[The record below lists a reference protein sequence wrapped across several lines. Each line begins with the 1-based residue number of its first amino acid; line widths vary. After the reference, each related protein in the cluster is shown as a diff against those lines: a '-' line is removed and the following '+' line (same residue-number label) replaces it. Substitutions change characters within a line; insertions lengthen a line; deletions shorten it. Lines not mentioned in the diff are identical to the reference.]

1 MSDKPSSLK
10 RARNTADGSDEAQ
23 QHFAAKKG
31 IVKNIWARN
40 QSDAVELNFNWTIEN
55 FSLLSQRIDE
65 EICSPEFSSGRDMH
79 RWRLKLYPKG
89 QHSCQGFITVYL
101 FKMAN
106 SKKLMVQ
113 CQP

>member
-10 RARNTADGSDEAQ
+10 RARNTADGSDDEAE
-23 QHFAAKKG
+23 QHLAAKKG

-65 EICSPEFSSGRDMH
+65 EICSPEFSSGRDIH

-89 QHSCQGFITVYL
+89 QHSCHGYIAVYL
-101 FKMAN
+101 
-106 SKKLMVQ
+106 VQ
-113 CQP
+113 REKPC